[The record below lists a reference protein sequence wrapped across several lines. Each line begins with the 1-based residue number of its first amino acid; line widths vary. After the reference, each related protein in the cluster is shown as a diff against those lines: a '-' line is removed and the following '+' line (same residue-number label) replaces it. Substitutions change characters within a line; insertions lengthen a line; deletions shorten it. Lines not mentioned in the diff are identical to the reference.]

1 MRRRSYTGGWER
13 DTVRTNLE
21 RLLATV
27 ESLQPLLPDLVFVG
41 GAVTGLLV
49 TDAGAGAPRT
59 TLDVDAVVGIG
70 SYPEYAA
77 FGERLRAL
85 GYSEDM
91 SEGAPVCRWV
101 RSELLLD
108 VMPLDESILGFSNRW
123 YRVAMAS
130 AVLHELPGGRVIRLV
145 PAPCF
150 LATKIEAFQSRGTGD
165 HTMSHDLED
174 MIYVVD
180 GRGSIV
186 DEVDEATTDLRQYL
200 RHEIGALLGDWRFLD
215 ALPGYLRPDA
225 ASQARIGV
233 VIRRLRAIAAG

>member
-1 MRRRSYTGGWER
+1 M
-13 DTVRTNLE
+13 RTNLE
-21 RLLATV
+21 QLLATV
-27 ESLQPLLPDLVFVG
+27 ESLRPLLPDLVFVG

-59 TLDVDAVVGIG
+59 TLDVDAVVEIG

-91 SEGAPVCRWV
+91 SEGAPACRWV

-108 VMPLDESILGFSNRW
+108 VLPLDESILGFSNRW

-130 AVLHELPGGRVIRLV
+130 AVPQALPGGAVIRLV
-145 PAPCF
+145 TAPCF
-150 LATKIEAFQSRGTGD
+150 LATKVEAFRSRGMGD
-165 HTMSHDLED
+165 YAMSHDLED
-174 MIYVVD
+174 VVYVID
-180 GRGSIV
+180 GRGSII
-186 DEVDEATTDLRQYL
+186 DEVEAEATDLRQYL
-200 RHEIGALLGDWRFLD
+200 RHEFGALLSDPRFLD
-215 ALPGYLRPDA
+215 ALPGYLRPDP

-233 VIRRLRAIAAG
+233 LIRRLRTIAGV

>member
-1 MRRRSYTGGWER
+1 
-13 DTVRTNLE
+13 VRTNLE
-21 RLLATV
+21 QLLATV
-27 ESLQPLLPDLVFVG
+27 KSLRPLLPDLVFVG

-59 TLDVDAVVGIG
+59 TLDVDAVVEIG

-108 VMPLDESILGFSNRW
+108 VLPLDESILGFSNRW

-130 AVLHELPGGRVIRLV
+130 AVLQALPGGLVIRLV
-145 PAPCF
+145 TAPCF
-150 LATKIEAFQSRGTGD
+150 LATKVEAFRSRGMGD
-165 HTMSHDLED
+165 YAMSHDLED
-174 MIYVVD
+174 IIYVID

-186 DEVDEATTDLRQYL
+186 DEVEAEATDLRQYL
-200 RHEIGALLGDWRFLD
+200 RHEIGALLSDPRFLD
-215 ALPGYLRPDA
+215 ALPGYLRPDP

-233 VIRRLRAIAAG
+233 LIRRLRTIAGM

>member
-1 MRRRSYTGGWER
+1 M
-13 DTVRTNLE
+13 RTNLE
-21 RLLATV
+21 QLLATV
-27 ESLQPLLPDLVFVG
+27 ESLRPLLPDLVFVG

-59 TLDVDAVVGIG
+59 TLDVDAVVEIG

-101 RSELLLD
+101 RSELMLD
-108 VMPLDESILGFSNRW
+108 VLPLEESILGFSNRW

-130 AVLHELPGGRVIRLV
+130 AVLQALPGGPVIRLV
-145 PAPCF
+145 TAPCF
-150 LATKIEAFQSRGTGD
+150 LATKVEAFRSRGMGD
-165 HTMSHDLED
+165 YAMSHDLED
-174 MIYVVD
+174 IIYVID

-186 DEVDEATTDLRQYL
+186 DEVEAEATDLRQYL
-200 RHEIGALLGDWRFLD
+200 RHEIGALLSDPRFLD
-215 ALPGYLRPDA
+215 ALPGYLRPDP

-233 VIRRLRAIAAG
+233 LIRRLRTIAGM